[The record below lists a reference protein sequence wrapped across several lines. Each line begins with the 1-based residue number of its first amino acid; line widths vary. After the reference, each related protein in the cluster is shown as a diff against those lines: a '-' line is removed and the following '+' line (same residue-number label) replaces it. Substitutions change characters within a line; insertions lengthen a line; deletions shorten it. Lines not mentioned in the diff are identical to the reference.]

1 MNDLLVSEAARG
13 TGVAY
18 ALILACADEGRTA
31 LSLDWQTTK
40 TNKAT
45 IRKELPRARVVDT
58 SRRSALTIGLI
69 TPLALSPS
77 PGYRV
82 DTVLMERG

>member
-1 MNDLLVSEAARG
+1 M
-13 TGVAY
+13 AY
-18 ALILACADEGRTA
+18 GLILACADEGRTA

-40 TNKAT
+40 TNKVTNKAT

>member
-40 TNKAT
+40 TNKA
-45 IRKELPRARVVDT
+45 RRSEKSYRVVDT

-69 TPLALSPS
+69 TPLARSPS